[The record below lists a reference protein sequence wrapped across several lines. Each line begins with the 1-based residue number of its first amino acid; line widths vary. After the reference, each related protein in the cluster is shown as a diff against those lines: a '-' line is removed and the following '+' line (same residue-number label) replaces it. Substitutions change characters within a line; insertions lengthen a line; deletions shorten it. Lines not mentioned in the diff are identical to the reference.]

1 MNKIQEKLVRRLFN
15 TVKAQYPDIEFLNVE
30 RSPEDPDDLL
40 VNVLVRYDEDTQ
52 LEIKDFASSISADI
66 LDEYY
71 YLISFMVVPV
81 EYEAEYRI
89 LPNHKPFNISE
100 AA

>member
-1 MNKIQEKLVRRLFN
+1 MNRLQEKLVRRLFN
-15 TVKAQYPDIEFLNVE
+15 TVKEKYPNIEFLNVE
-30 RSPEDPDDLL
+30 NSPEDPDDLL
-40 VNVLVRYDEDTQ
+40 VNALVNYDEDTQ
-52 LEIKDFASSISADI
+52 IEISNYSSTITSDI

-71 YLISFMVVPV
+71 QLIHFMVVPV